1 MLNGLRCGMDPQR
14 MVDAP
19 RILIGE
25 SYDPEALMVHVEEGI
40 SEETVK
46 GLREKG
52 HTIVVARNY
61 DRGMFGRAQVIAAGW
76 DEEEGMRVWS
86 AGSDC
91 RGDGHAVGY

>member
-1 MLNGLRCGMDPQR
+1 

-40 SEETVK
+40 SEETVN

-61 DRGMFGRAQVIAAGW
+61 DRGIFGRAQVIAAGW
-76 DEEEGMRVWS
+76 DEEEGKRVWS